1 MTPKEY
7 LKTLG
12 ITLLGTVSD
21 NNSYVVDIKDS
32 NEFGKIFSI
41 LERADDLD
49 ILEDNQVVTEQGSSL
64 SYESLSTPYLLSL
77 IADFEGDVYSLI
89 VDNIED

>member
-32 NEFGKIFSI
+32 NEFSKIFSI
-41 LERADDLD
+41 LERSDDLN
-49 ILEDNQVVTEQGSSL
+49 ILED
-64 SYESLSTPYLLSL
+64 
-77 IADFEGDVYSLI
+77 I
-89 VDNIED
+89 